1 MSLFQLL
8 LICLLLNLKCIAI
21 VLFYV
26 VCLKLKSGL
35 FKRIF
40 SKKKPP
46 YCPRTSLVVKGKE
59 EKERGKKKRKREKRV
74 GMEGEGGES
83 P

>member
-26 VCLKLKSGL
+26 VCLKLKSSL

-40 SKKKPP
+40 TKKPP
-46 YCPRTSLVVKGKE
+46 YYPRTSLVVKGKE

-74 GMEGEGGES
+74 GMEGGGES